1 MEAVIKRK
9 RGRPKGSKNK
19 KKAGDTKPEKAKVA
33 AKSQDKPQGKKRG
46 RPSKADL
53 EARKASMPTASTV
66 EVEQPKPTVKSKS
79 SRQPTP
85 TDENNPFALL
95 TPTPPIN
102 VFNVGDRVKNLVNGE
117 GGVVLQHREG
127 SPSVYVHWGGGYSH
141 YVHADTLKLIKAA
154 TKEEGW

>member
-1 MEAVIKRK
+1 MEMVIKK

-33 AKSQDKPQGKKRG
+33 PKSQDKPQGKKRG

-53 EARKASMPTASTV
+53 EARKASMPTAPTA
-66 EVEQPKPTVKSKS
+66 EVEQPKPAVKSKS
-79 SRQPTP
+79 LRQPTP
-85 TDENNPFALL
+85 TDENNPFAPL
-95 TPTPPIN
+95 TPTPPVN

-117 GGVVLQHREG
+117 GGVVLLHRAG

>member
-1 MEAVIKRK
+1 MEVVIKK

-33 AKSQDKPQGKKRG
+33 PKSQDKPQGKKRG

-53 EARKASMPTASTV
+53 EARKASMPSAPTV
-66 EVEQPKPTVKSKS
+66 EVEQSKPPTKVKS

-95 TPTPPIN
+95 TPTPPVN

-117 GGVVLQHREG
+117 GGVVLLHRAG

>member
-1 MEAVIKRK
+1 MEVVIKK

-19 KKAGDTKPEKAKVA
+19 KKAGDTKPEKAKIA
-33 AKSQDKPQGKKRG
+33 LKSQDKPQGKKRG

-53 EARKASMPTASTV
+53 EARKASMPTAPTA
-66 EVEQPKPTVKSKS
+66 EVEQPKPAVKSKS
-79 SRQPTP
+79 LRQPTP
-85 TDENNPFALL
+85 TDENNPFAPL
-95 TPTPPIN
+95 TPTPPVN

-117 GGVVLQHREG
+117 GGVVLLHRAG